1 MKIACVIDHLGP
13 GGAQRQMVTLARLL
27 RERGHSPLVLTY
39 HENDFFRAPLEAA
52 GIEAKCLPGT
62 GRLRRAMVLRQTL
75 LAHAPE
81 AVLAFVDGPCV
92 YAELAGLPSRRWGL
106 VVSERSRV
114 PRLRLGLG
122 GRRLLHLLA
131 DYVTTNSHAAQ
142 EALATGIPWLS
153 RRLVTIYNG
162 LDLATFTPAPAN
174 GERKARALRFLV
186 AASYRELKNATG
198 LVQAVGLVKEL
209 DPSLPV
215 EVDWYGEPA
224 YAVRGIPDTRYREQV
239 KDLIEQLSLGF
250 IFRLHPATKD
260 IVQQY
265 QSADAVVLPSFIE
278 GLPNAVCEGMACGCP
293 ILASRIGDAEM
304 LVEAGVNGFLFDPT
318 QPEDM
323 AHKILEF
330 GRLPYERRQ
339 RMGGQSRR
347 RAEELFAPGPIV
359 NAYVGL
365 LQSAAQRRAR
375 RPSYGPAPSLA
386 TGR

>member
-27 RERGHSPLVLTY
+27 RGRGHSPLVLTY
-39 HENDFFRAPLEAA
+39 HENDFFSAPLEAA

-114 PRLRLGLG
+114 PRGRLRLG
-122 GRRLLHLLA
+122 GRRLLHFLA
-131 DYVTTNSHAAQ
+131 DYITTNSHAAHQ
-142 EALATGIPWLS
+142 ALAAGIPWLS
-153 RRLVTIYNG
+153 RRLVTIYNS
-162 LDLATFTPAPAN
+162 LDLATFTPASAN
-174 GERKARALRFLV
+174 GDRTRRALRFVV
-186 AASYRELKNATG
+186 AASYRELKNAIG
-198 LVQAVGLVKEL
+198 LVQAVALVKDL

-224 YAVRGIPDTRYREQV
+224 YAVRGIPDTGYREQV

-250 IFRLHPATKD
+250 IFRLHPATGD
-260 IVQQY
+260 IVRQY
-265 QSADAVVLPSFIE
+265 QSADAVVLPSFVE

-293 ILASRIGDAEM
+293 ILASRIGDAEA
-304 LVEAGVNGFLFDPT
+304 LVDDGVNGFLFDPV

-323 AHKILEF
+323 AQKILEF
-330 GRLPYERRQ
+330 GRLPHERRLE
-339 RMGGQSRR
+339 MGRQSRR

-359 NAYVGL
+359 SAYVGL
-365 LQSAAQRRAR
+365 LESAAQRRSAR
-375 RPSYGPAPSLA
+375 RGYNPAPSLVA
-386 TGR
+386 GG